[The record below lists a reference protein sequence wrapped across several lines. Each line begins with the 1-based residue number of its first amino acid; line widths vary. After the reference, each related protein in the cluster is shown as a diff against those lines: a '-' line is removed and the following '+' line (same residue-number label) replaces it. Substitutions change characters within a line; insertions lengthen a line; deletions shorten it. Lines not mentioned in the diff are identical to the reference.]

1 MKCQPWV
8 QQLAQGLL
16 LGIGFGVG
24 SACFNPT
31 AIAQS
36 VPSFPD
42 SGYVQGQGA
51 ARDDGSKGSPVPTHA
66 DRTGIREASD
76 KNYGFRSVGEAGPSL
91 HSDSRRPSEQ
101 TPAVISSSFHKA
113 TVSTASQSRN
123 PLADPNSQ
131 LAPHQQSRQ
140 TQPISASYPTSG
152 DGDQQLT
159 PLSPPSPSSSEVKTQ
174 SGSSLQML
182 LSIGSSLMM
191 VIGLFLGSVWLYR
204 KSIGSSKASGLPKNV
219 VQILG
224 RTPVATRQQLILL
237 RFGPK
242 LVLLS
247 MVQGETRAIS
257 EISDPMEVDR
267 LAGLCEGNQPGSVSS
282 SFREIL
288 TQGVRS

>member
-1 MKCQPWV
+1 MKSQRLMR
-8 QQLAQGLL
+8 QLAIGLL

-24 SACFNPT
+24 SASFDPM
-31 AIAQS
+31 ALAQG

-42 SGYVQGQGA
+42 NGYVQRTSGG
-51 ARDDGSKGSPVPTHA
+51 DGSNGSPAPAHA
-66 DRTGIREASD
+66 DRSGVSRATD
-76 KNYGFRSVGEAGPSL
+76 KNYGFRSVGEVSPSL
-91 HSDSRRPSEQ
+91 HSDSRQPSEQ

-113 TVSTASQSRN
+113 TVSTASNTRN
-123 PLADPNSQ
+123 LLVDPSSQ
-131 LAPHQQSRQ
+131 LAPRQQSLQ
-140 TQPISASYPTSG
+140 TQPISASNPTSR
-152 DGDQQLT
+152 DSNQQLT

-204 KSIGSSKASGLPKNV
+204 KSIGSSKAGGLPKNV

-224 RTPVATRQQLILL
+224 RTPVATRQQLVLL

-257 EISDPMEVDR
+257 EISDPLEVDR
-267 LAGLCEGNQPGSVSS
+267 LAGLCEGSQPGSVSS